1 MGRREAA
8 SDVHRSFGLVG
19 HRASGKTT
27 LAEMLL
33 AAAGVVRSPGSV
45 ERGTALL
52 DYEAEERR
60 RRVGV
65 WSSVAWLPWKVE
77 GRDGVLHL
85 VDTPGGVEHA
95 HVRRMALSGADL
107 EVLVLSVADGIEHGA
122 DEVLRRTR
130 HDDRPLM
137 IVLNKLD
144 QPHED
149 PALLREELLRR
160 TGRRLVH
167 LTLPVRSEHDG
178 SLEGVV
184 DVLGDRV
191 LRYDPDGSG
200 AWSPEPVPTPMRPR
214 VQRAREAIFE
224 AAALADDNLLEQ
236 YLEYFELPVADAW
249 RGLRSAL
256 DQGEILPIV
265 HTCASRCIGAQ
276 PLLDAVGAL
285 APDPAEWV
293 LPNGVER
300 DPQFVAQWIGT
311 RIDDD
316 GRPVALL
323 RVWSGTIPRQAW
335 LQNSR
340 TSERVRSTKLYRV
353 RGPRRAVAKT
363 VAAGCIV
370 ATWDPLPGVPGDAF
384 TDGPAVPLRGPQAP
398 PQMAWI
404 NVQSASK
411 PEALLAGL
419 AMVRRIDPSVVWREE
434 ELGGGYRLAG
444 TTANQ
449 LHRATELLSQRMQ
462 LSIDVRL
469 PPVHYLE
476 RPAGE
481 VRDAHGL
488 YCRTTHAGEVSEY
501 GECWIDLRPLPT
513 DVPWRFL
520 GDVDEDMLPR
530 RFVSPIEA
538 GARRALQRGPT
549 AGYPVQGVEV
559 RCARGEYDAL
569 ESEPEHFEQAGELAM
584 SAALEEA
591 GTELYE
597 PWSEVLLYAPS
608 DQVGAVLSDLSAHRA
623 RVVGMEVDREETSI
637 QASCPERELQEL
649 GVRLQAMTAGRA
661 WFVARRS
668 HYDRLPRRLIGD
680 VVANS
685 PFRAV
690 EAVGFLVRGR
700 RVG

>member
-1 MGRREAA
+1 MGRREAVA
-8 SDVHRSFGLVG
+8 DVHRSFGLVG

-33 AAAGVVRSPGSV
+33 SAAGVVRSPGSV

-52 DYEAEERR
+52 DYEPDERR

-65 WSSVAWLPWKVE
+65 WSSLAWLPWQVGE
-77 GRDGVLHL
+77 SMGVLHI

-137 IVLNKLD
+137 VVLNKLD

-149 PALLREELLRR
+149 PALLREELIRR

-167 LTLPVRSEHDG
+167 LTLPVRSEEDG

-184 DVLGDRV
+184 DVLGNRV
-191 LRYDPDGSG
+191 LRYDPEGSG
-200 AWSPEPVPTPMRPR
+200 AWSAEPIPTPLQGR
-214 VQRAREAIFE
+214 VQRAKEAIFE
-224 AAALADDNLLEQ
+224 AAALADDTLLEQ

-249 RGLRSAL
+249 RGLRRAL
-256 DQGEILPIV
+256 DEGAVLPSV
-265 HTCASRCIGAQ
+265 HTCAAQCMGAET
-276 PLLDAVGAL
+276 LLDAEAAL

-293 LPNGVER
+293 LPGGVER
-300 DPQFVAQWIGT
+300 APSFVAQWIGT
-311 RIDDD
+311 RLDDE
-316 GRPVALL
+316 GRQVSLL
-323 RVWSGTIPRQAW
+323 RVWSGQIPRQAW
-335 LQNSR
+335 LHNSR
-340 TSERVRSTKLYRV
+340 TGSKVRSTKLYRV

-363 VAAGCIV
+363 ASAGCIV

-384 TDGPAVPLRGPQAP
+384 TDGPSVPLQGPEAP
-398 PQMAWI
+398 PQMAWLA
-404 NVQSASK
+404 VQTPGK
-411 PEALLAGL
+411 PEDLTAGL
-419 AMVRRIDPSVVWREE
+419 QMIRRIDPSVVWREE
-434 ELGGGYRLAG
+434 ELGDGYRLAG
-444 TTANQ
+444 TTASQ
-449 LHRATELLSQRMQ
+449 LHRATEILSRR
-462 LSIDVRL
+462 LHVPIEVGL

-481 VRDAHGL
+481 VRDVHGL
-488 YCRTTHAGEVSEY
+488 YCRTSHAGEVSEY
-501 GECWIDLRPLPT
+501 GECWLDLRPLPT
-513 DVPWRFL
+513 DVPWRFF
-520 GDVDEDMLPR
+520 GEVDEDMLPR
-530 RFVSPIEA
+530 RFVSPIEN
-538 GARRALQRGPT
+538 GALRALKRGPT

-584 SAALEEA
+584 AAALEEA

-608 DQVGAVLSDLSAHRA
+608 EQVGAVLSDLSAHRG

-649 GVRLQAMTAGRA
+649 GARLQAMTAGRA

-668 HYDRLPRRLIGD
+668 HYDRLPSALVGD

-685 PFRAV
+685 PFRVIASDRFL
-690 EAVGFLVRGR
+690 ARDRQVG
-700 RVG
+700 